1 MISFSVVRG
10 FLRLCDGIEN
20 IDKLGNGRLQAAE
33 HLCDEHFL
41 GRDRRKFLNAVFIE
55 ILLLEIRALG
65 HDLVRKGGRFLHRLR
80 KDRRAAGFVGAEH
93 GGRGSVEILV
103 EIGYASP
110 LPVTD
115 QYTQLIHPEQSR
127 PFRKRPSSSGAVM
140 EPKPL
145 PVYPGELGLPPQ

>member
-41 GRDRRKFLNAVFIE
+41 GRDRRKFLNAVFVE

-80 KDRRAAGFVGAEH
+80 KDRRAVWF
-93 GGRGSVEILV
+93 GGTESGGSVTPT
-103 EIGYASP
+103 GS
-110 LPVTD
+110 D
-115 QYTQLIHPEQSR
+115 GKFSFKGQLS
-127 PFRKRPSSSGAVM
+127 
-140 EPKPL
+140 
-145 PVYPGELGLPPQ
+145 VYPTGGGVNEVVGMNITIAPTTVITLDDGE